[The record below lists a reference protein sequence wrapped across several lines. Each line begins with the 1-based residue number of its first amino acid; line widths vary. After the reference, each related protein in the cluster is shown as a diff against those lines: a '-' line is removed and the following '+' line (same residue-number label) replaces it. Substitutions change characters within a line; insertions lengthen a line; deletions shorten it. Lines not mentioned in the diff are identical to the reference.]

1 MVDTSDEWIVSR
13 TGIKER
19 RVCENGMVG
28 SDMAVIACQKALDNA
43 GVSVDD
49 VDILITATVTPDYR
63 LPSQACIVQNKLGA
77 NNAAALDVVAACAG
91 YINGLSIARSFIES
105 GMYKNILV
113 VGVEYLTSIT
123 DYTDRGTCILFGDGA
138 GATLITAETDGNG
151 VVSTYLKSDGRL
163 WSWLTVEAGA
173 CAKPS
178 EYGVKGDGSDK
189 IYMNGSDIFKV
200 AVREMTKASIKVLE
214 DAGITADDVSLVVP
228 HQANIRIIDA
238 IVKRLKIDKKK
249 VFLNI
254 EKYGNTSAA
263 SVPLALDEAN
273 HEGLLHKGDYVLMVA
288 FGGGLTTGAALLRW

>member
-1 MVDTSDEWIVSR
+1 
-13 TGIKER
+13 
-19 RVCENGMVG
+19 MVG
-28 SDMAVIACQKALDNA
+28 SDMAVIACQKALDDA
-43 GVSVDD
+43 GVPPED
-49 VDILITATVTPDYR
+49 VDILIAATVTPDYR
-63 LPSQACIVQNKLGA
+63 LPSQACIIQNKHGA
-77 NNAAALDVVAACAG
+77 HNASAFDIVAACAG
-91 YINGLSIARSFIES
+91 YINVLSIARSFIES

-138 GATLITAETDGNG
+138 GATLITPDDNGNG

-163 WSWLTVEAGA
+163 WNWLKVEAGA

-178 EYGVKGDGSDK
+178 ELGVKGDGSDK

-200 AVREMTKASIKVLE
+200 AVREMTKASLKVLE
-214 DAGITADDVSLVVP
+214 EAGVAADDVALVIP

-238 IVKRLKIDKKK
+238 IVKRLKIDKEK

-263 SVPLALDEAN
+263 SVPLALDEAKREGRL
-273 HEGLLHKGDYVLMVA
+273 HEGDYILMVA
-288 FGGGLTTGAALLRW
+288 FGGGLTTGAALLKW